1 MSSTL
6 RRLGRHYHDG
16 EVASRGLYRILPS
29 RSRIQTLA
37 PCPKARREAA
47 SAATRKRGAGAK
59 DGTRKIRDREMP
71 MLELEIELQWLKN
84 QESVV
89 EETTIPLYNMDTSGP
104 QEQEQETNGAK
115 NHRR

>member
-1 MSSTL
+1 
-6 RRLGRHYHDG
+6 
-16 EVASRGLYRILPS
+16 
-29 RSRIQTLA
+29 
-37 PCPKARREAA
+37 
-47 SAATRKRGAGAK
+47 
-59 DGTRKIRDREMP
+59 